1 MLKYAQQEGE
11 SAMKQLQIHSLN
23 KSFDKQV
30 IFNDANYDFV
40 QGKVY
45 GLLGRNGS
53 GKSTLFNMIAR
64 NIPADSG
71 EILVDADD
79 GQGPQ
84 VNYPDI
90 DVSMVYTQPHLPAFM
105 TGAEFVKFFIE
116 INSRRLTAVHTS
128 QNAQDFL
135 DLAGLSE
142 ADSNKLLRDYSE
154 GMRNKLQMVV
164 SLMLK
169 PPVLLLDEPLTT
181 VDVVAAHEMQQ
192 MIVNMKA
199 DSVVVFSTHIM
210 QLAQDICDAVVLLHN
225 HQLEEL
231 TGLDIH
237 SQAFEDAVIS
247 RLTDEVTTNE

>member
-1 MLKYAQQEGE
+1 
-11 SAMKQLQIHSLN
+11 MKQLQISQLD
-23 KSFDKQV
+23 KAFDKQV
-30 IFNDANYDFV
+30 IFNQASYTFD
-40 QGKVY
+40 QGKIY

-64 NIPADSG
+64 NIPLNHG
-71 EILVDADD
+71 EIRIDADD
-79 GQGPQ
+79 GRGLQSS
-84 VNYPDI
+84 YPDI
-90 DVSMVYTQPHLPAFM
+90 DVGMVYTQPHLPAFM
-105 TGAEFVKFFIE
+105 TGAEFVKFFVE
-116 INSRRLTAVHTS
+116 INSRRLAAIHTS
-128 QNAQDFL
+128 QNPRDFL
-135 DLAGLSE
+135 DMAGLSE
-142 ADSNKLLRDYSE
+142 ADGNKLLRDYSE

-192 MIVNMKA
+192 MIVQMKT

-225 HQLEEL
+225 HGLEEL

-237 SQAFEDAVIS
+237 SQAFEDEVIA
-247 RLTDEVTTNE
+247 RLTDEVTADA

>member
-1 MLKYAQQEGE
+1 
-11 SAMKQLQIHSLN
+11 MKQLQIDQLD
-23 KSFDKQV
+23 KSFDKQI
-30 IFNDANYDFV
+30 IFQDANYTFD

-64 NIPADSG
+64 NIPTDG
-71 EILVDADD
+71 GQILIDADD
-79 GQGPQ
+79 GRGPQ
-84 VNYPDI
+84 ADYEDI
-90 DVSMVYTQPHLPAFM
+90 TVSMVYTQPHLPVFM

-135 DLAGLSE
+135 DMAGLSE
-142 ADSNKLLRDYSE
+142 ADSNKLLRDFSE

-192 MIVNMKA
+192 MIVDMKA

-237 SQAFEDAVIS
+237 SQAFEDAVIA
-247 RLTDEVTTNE
+247 RLTDEVTADDQQ